1 MGKNRIKPK
10 PQLKDP
16 EPEPELVLEFE
27 GKKPEKE
34 EKEEV
39 EQPDQAELQRKE
51 QRRLRRKKIRS
62 ALDGSVFLDKGLQK
76 YWKLV
81 LYVFF
86 LAMFLI
92 TANYVS
98 ETVIRKSSVVKGEL
112 KELQFRQISSRA
124 ELMRLGRQSSV
135 ADMLLN
141 TGVKES
147 VVPPFILLEE
157 KMEKGISDNGK

>member
-1 MGKNRIKPK
+1 MGKNRIKPQ
-10 PQLKDP
+10 PQIKDP
-16 EPEPELVLEFE
+16 VPEAELVLEFE
-27 GKKPEKE
+27 GKKEKASE
-34 EKEEV
+34 AEKKAS
-39 EQPDQAELQRKE
+39 PSPLELE
-51 QRRLRRKKIRS
+51 RRERRRKRREKIRS
-62 ALDGSVFLDKGLQK
+62 ALDGSVFLDKGVQK

-98 ETVIRKSSVVKGEL
+98 ETVIRKSAQVKGEL
-112 KELQFRQISSRA
+112 KELQFRQITSRA

-135 ADMLLN
+135 ADMLIN

-147 VVPPFILLEE
+147 VVPPFIIVREQTTNE
-157 KMEKGISDNGK
+157 NSGKGE